1 MSGKIVN
8 ELTDL
13 LEDMTDSQLRL
24 FVKSLGETMAA
35 NSLRK
40 ELEKEPEKDNGEQA
54 ALNFKDDGNPEPL
67 QQ

>member
-8 ELTDL
+8 ELTEL
-13 LEDMTDSQLRL
+13 LEEMTDSQLRL
-24 FVKSLGETMAA
+24 FVKTLGETMAA

-40 ELEKEPEKDNGEQA
+40 ELEKDNGEQA
-54 ALNFKDDGNPEPL
+54 ALNFKDDGNPEPV